1 MNKKL
6 EARIYRLEKMLNAT
20 NKFEDVSSDQFIS
33 SAELFYIVSSLS
45 GLSGA
50 NSALDSEKEILEKVA
65 NKYNGKAIKLNL
77 RIKAPNFDGDLSDLL
92 SDIFDYVEEINRAA
106 EKAVEYNSS
115 IRDKYSL

>member
-33 SAELFYIVSSLS
+33 SDELFYIVSSLS
-45 GLSGA
+45 GLISSDTTF
-50 NSALDSEKEILEKVA
+50 NNEKEVLEKVA
-65 NKYNGKAIKLNL
+65 NKYNGKAVRLDL
-77 RIKAPNFDGDLSDLL
+77 HVKAPNFDGDLSDLL
-92 SDIFDYVEEINRAA
+92 SDIFDHVEWVKRAA
-106 EKAVEYNSS
+106 EKAYNYHTS